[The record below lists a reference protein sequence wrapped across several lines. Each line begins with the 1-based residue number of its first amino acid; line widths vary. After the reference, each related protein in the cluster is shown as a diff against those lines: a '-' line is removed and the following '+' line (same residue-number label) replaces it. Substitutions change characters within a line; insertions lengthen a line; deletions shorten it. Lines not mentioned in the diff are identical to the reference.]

1 MYLEKGKINH
11 QRGQEKPGKAGKGQE
26 RPLLKKV
33 NGLLRSLWLAI
44 SPNVS
49 KQTQLKI
56 VPSDSSSS
64 SYATMIRF

>member
-26 RPLLKKV
+26 RPLFKKV
-33 NGLLRSLWLAI
+33 NGLLKSIWLAI
-44 SPNVS
+44 SLHVS
-49 KQTQLKI
+49 KQTQLKR

-64 SYATMIRF
+64 SCTTMIRF